1 MITENVRPILPDAAA
16 VRAEIRSFIA
26 TMMLCDD
33 VLPVPVTAADAA
45 YDMSNWIADGVDLP
59 VGMTP
64 ELFAEIWNE
73 MIMEG

>member
-1 MITENVRPILPDAAA
+1 MITENVRSILPDAAA
-16 VRAEIRSFIA
+16 VRADTSAFIA

-73 MIMEG
+73 MITE